1 MMFSHTVTTTETP
14 VEVHTVTYRHDYG
27 TDTTVYATK
36 ELAYKAACKI
46 ISNWI
51 EELEEHESLADLVS
65 LINTGKYVKAL
76 VLWSQMIADFDIV
89 EEIKNFDGTNTS
101 VYLRYAPCLFSSWS
115 KTVTVGTTIV
125 TESATIQVGNVT
137 KLDSLN

>member
-89 EEIKNFDGTNTS
+89 EEI
-101 VYLRYAPCLFSSWS
+101 
-115 KTVTVGTTIV
+115 TVDSAAIETEV
-125 TESATIQVGNVT
+125 TLPSIDFVLLGRDDENEVSDDLEIPEHG
-137 KLDSLN
+137 

>member
-1 MMFSHTVTTTETP
+1 MFSHTVTTTETP

-65 LINTGKYVKAL
+65 LINTGEYVKAL

-89 EEIKNFDGTNTS
+89 EEI
-101 VYLRYAPCLFSSWS
+101 
-115 KTVTVGTTIV
+115 TVDSAAIETEV
-125 TESATIQVGNVT
+125 TLPSIDFVLLGRDDENEVSDDLEIPEHG
-137 KLDSLN
+137 